1 MKILKGLCV
10 FIFIVCSHIGF
21 SQQLL
26 LGKNPYAMNKSAV
39 LELNSDEQGL
49 LLPRITD
56 TALINALAPPDGMV
70 IFFVPTK
77 QILLRTNG
85 FWKGLA
91 AVGNYITALTGDV
104 TAAGP
109 GSVAATISNGAVT
122 YAKMQNVSAS
132 NKLLGRAS
140 AGAGNVEEITLGT
153 GLSLSSSTLNVSS
166 VPNSALANST
176 ITFVTGATG
185 TDFNISGSPVALGG
199 TVTLN
204 IPSASATNRGL
215 LTKTDWATFNNKLD
229 KTTAD
234 GLYSPLGHTHTFTWT
249 AGGDISGT
257 ASGTA
262 LLSPS
267 LTVNGL
273 KGAALPALSSGFLKY
288 NGTSWFFDNNTYLT
302 ATSSTLQT
310 VTTAGNTSDVGVVL
324 SENGNSPSN
333 SFALKLLRA
342 NDNNPQGYL
351 IKGQNSA
358 GNTNLF
364 TVDAWGNVAAN
375 SFTKSGGTSSQFLK
389 ADGSV
394 DNNTYLTGNQT
405 ITLSGDV
412 TGSGTNAITTSI
424 GNNKITDAMLR
435 QSAATSVIG
444 RSAATTGNVADISA
458 TADGQY
464 LVRRGGVLTFGT
476 IQSGD
481 VPTLNQNTTG
491 SAASVS
497 GTNVITNTN
506 LRKST
511 GLSVIGNAGT
521 TTANIADITGTTDQV
536 LRVASNGLSLG
547 FGTVATGGIA
557 NSAVTYSKIQNVSA
571 NNKLL
576 GRATAGAGVVE
587 EITIGSG
594 LSLSG
599 TTLSVSANSWNTTG
613 NAGTTP
619 ITNFIGTTDNQ
630 SLVIKTN
637 NAERVRVDNTGN
649 VGVGTTTPSAKL
661 DVSGS
666 VKLGANGSVLNN
678 IVTTEYSFIVGASVP
693 AATGMDIMGVLSFT
707 PGSTD
712 VTLTV
717 PTLNSTRGTVSISF
731 DTDLPASVS
740 VAWARVISTT
750 QVKVR
755 FLNSSTSLQMIP
767 LGTKAYITVID
778 F

>member
-122 YAKMQNVSAS
+122 YAKMQNVSAN

-153 GLSLSSSTLNVSS
+153 GLSLSGSTLNVSS

-176 ITFVTGATG
+176 ITFATGATG

-506 LRKST
+506 LRKSA

-521 TTANIADITGTTDQV
+521 ATANIADITGTTDQV

-619 ITNFIGTTDNQ
+619 TTNFIGTTDNQ

-637 NAERVRVDNTGN
+637 NTESVRVDNTGN

-712 VTLTV
+712 VTITV